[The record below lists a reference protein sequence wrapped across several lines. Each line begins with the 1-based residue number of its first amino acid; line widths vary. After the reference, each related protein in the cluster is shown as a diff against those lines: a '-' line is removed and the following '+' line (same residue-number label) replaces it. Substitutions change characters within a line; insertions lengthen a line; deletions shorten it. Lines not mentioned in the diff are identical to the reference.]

1 MKEIMA
7 VSPDQSMCS
16 FSGNHP
22 FYLGNLDGDQVEK
35 FWKRFAGLSEIMEI
49 MEIPVLKGEIVLPT
63 KKNKLKVLVKGR
75 RNDENFVMLKLSFL
89 VVTGIARPSGS
100 DKLYTATKVETLRIW
115 DCASGQVSIC
125 LPLRVHSI
133 VWLFFN
139 GYLSLFG

>member
-89 VVTGIARPSGS
+89 V
-100 DKLYTATKVETLRIW
+100 KL
-115 DCASGQVSIC
+115 
-125 LPLRVHSI
+125 
-133 VWLFFN
+133 
-139 GYLSLFG
+139 